1 MDINKAL
8 EMVEKR
14 KQAQRLYY
22 IRKRGLVD
30 TDEETKIMEKA
41 KKQMM
46 SYEKQKER
54 QRQQRA
60 DRGLKTR
67 ADRLRQQK
75 IR

>member
-14 KQAQRLYY
+14 KQAHRLHY